1 MPQNDQQ
8 RGALKWAEGA
18 LKGAGGGLKGAGG
31 PPPRARP
38 YFNPCKD
45 TYRLFNSS
53 VSQWHVQS
61 ANFPNNFRRK
71 SLRLLNSAHSRF
83 KSMSS
88 SNSWCASHTASAFRR
103 FCVIVVHSHVFRRL
117 SAEKLL
123 SAAQLDTGQ
132 QSTVPLKQASFSSQ
146 LNNYCNLLFCIK
158 DCWTNSRGTS
168 RASSIIL
175 LRVFCWHAMML

>member
-1 MPQNDQQ
+1 MHILLSNWEAKKETAMTVGSLCGDSGHKTQCHKMSS
-8 RGALKWAEGA
+8 RGGPKMSR
-18 LKGAGGGLKGAGG
+18 GGLERSRGG
-31 PPPRARP
+31 PERSRRAGPPRARP

-123 SAAQLDTGQ
+123 SAAQLDTGATVN
-132 QSTVPLKQASFSSQ
+132 ST
-146 LNNYCNLLFCIK
+146 IK
-158 DCWTNSRGTS
+158 TN
-168 RASSIIL
+168 
-175 LRVFCWHAMML
+175 